1 MEKKSRKRIPIKPKT
16 NHMQDKTNGK
26 LLEIIAD
33 PHNENWQAA
42 FDELNSRVV
51 AAEYTLHKG
60 FERPQN
66 PPPNP

>member
-1 MEKKSRKRIPIKPKT
+1 
-16 NHMQDKTNGK
+16 MQDKTNGK

-42 FDELNSRVV
+42 YDELNARVV
-51 AAEYTLHKG
+51 DAEYTLHKG